1 MAKRY
6 LSFLILFLLFST
18 PYLSFGDNEEFQL
31 KLISAKH
38 DSVRIDLLNNEA
50 YALRAVNPQ
59 KALKYLDLATEIS
72 MRNVNIKGIL
82 NTLKVRAI
90 VYKYI
95 GAYDKSMDFAL
106 KALKLAEISQDK
118 GQISNCYNII
128 GSIYQAKTNYIM
140 AINYFSKSAEIELLL
155 GNLAQASIRLYNIGT
170 VYDMSGNKD
179 AALKLY
185 KRSLRIEEYIKSDE
199 GIMYALYGIGGVL
212 ADKGNYVEAE
222 VYLNRALALSEK
234 YDNLSG
240 ISYCTYELGELYMHT
255 NRDQMAINSFTRSYQ
270 LADSISE
277 MNQLKDVYKGLADL
291 YSKQGNFKLAFDFLT
306 KYSNVYE
313 AINNSESNT
322 KIAELTNRYEIDKR
336 DREYQLLLKE
346 NQIRQLEVVQT
357 KNVRNY
363 FFLMS
368 IMIVVLLSVSY
379 KKNKN
384 GISLVILKKLK
395 HQEEIVKKLENLL
408 YSKQFWVVVLNIYFL
423 LYMLLFQPFSL
434 IQMDWGEKSI
444 IIAIYSSILLLI
456 SLLFVIFE
464 PKFNNYF
471 IEKGQLFKTG
481 LVVLGTW
488 FMLSMFISIFNSL
501 QLDESFNFR
510 YYLLVLLDIV
520 IVSIFPIIF
529 SFIFGERMMYARYID
544 KLKTDTTEQDQVS
557 TININED
564 VELDIETDNISENI
578 TMVKSKL
585 ICVEANDNYS
595 AVYFEKNGKVHKK
608 LYRITLKKIESSLII
623 YEEFIR
629 CHKSYIV
636 NINHLKKITGN
647 SQKYK
652 MILNSVDIEIPVSRN
667 FPNQLLQ
674 ALKDRTEFE

>member
-1 MAKRY
+1 MTKKFCY
-6 LSFLILFLLFST
+6 FLFIILLFSI
-18 PYLSFGDNEEFQL
+18 PHISYGDNEEFQL

-38 DSVRIDLLNNEA
+38 DSIRIDLLNNEA

-72 MRNVNIKGIL
+72 MRNASIKGIL

-95 GAYDKSMDFAL
+95 GAYDKAMDYAL
-106 KALKLAEISQDK
+106 KAMRLAEVSQDK

-128 GSIYQAKTNYIM
+128 GSIYQAKTNYDM
-140 AINYFSKSAEIELLL
+140 AIYYFSKSAEIELVL

-170 VYDMSGNKD
+170 VYDMNNNKD

-185 KRSLRIEEYIKSDE
+185 KRSLGIEEYLKSDE

-212 ADKGNYVEAE
+212 SDKGDYAEAE
-222 VYLNRALALSEK
+222 VYLDRALALSKK
-234 YDNLSG
+234 YNNLSG
-240 ISYCTYELGELYMHT
+240 ISYCTFELGKLYMHT
-255 NRDQMAINSFTRSYQ
+255 NRDQMAINSLTRSYQ

-277 MNQLKDVYKGLADL
+277 MNQLKDVYKGLSDL
-291 YSKQGNFKLAFDFLT
+291 YLKQGEFKLAFDFLT
-306 KYSNVYE
+306 KYTKVYE

-346 NQIRQLEVVQT
+346 NQIKQLEYSQT
-357 KNVRNY
+357 KNIRNY

-368 IMIVVLLSVSY
+368 IMIVVLLSVTY

-384 GISLVILKKLK
+384 SVSKSILKNLK
-395 HQEEIVKKLENLL
+395 HQEEIVQKLENLL

-423 LYMLLFQPFSL
+423 LYMVLFQPFSL
-434 IQMDWGEKSI
+434 IQMGWGEKSI

-464 PKFNNYF
+464 QKFNNYF
-471 IEKGQLFKTG
+471 IEKGQLFKTALIV
-481 LVVLGTW
+481 LVTW
-488 FMLSMFISIFNSL
+488 FLLSMFISIFNSL
-501 QLDESFNFR
+501 QLDESFSLKA
-510 YYLLVLLDIV
+510 YLLVLLDIV

-529 SFIFGERMMYARYID
+529 SFIFGERMMYAQYID
-544 KLKTDTTEQDQVS
+544 KLKIDTSEQES
-557 TININED
+557 PLTAHSNED
-564 VELDIETDNISENI
+564 IELDIETDNISENI

-595 AVYFEKNGKVHKK
+595 AVYFEKNGKIHKK

-652 MILNSVDIEIPVSRN
+652 MIMDLIEMEIPVSRN

>member
-1 MAKRY
+1 MVKRH
-6 LSFLILFLLFST
+6 LSFLILILLFST

-59 KALKYLDLATEIS
+59 KALKYLDIASEIS
-72 MRNVNIKGIL
+72 MRNVSVKGIL

-90 VYKYI
+90 VYKYV

-128 GSIYQAKTNYIM
+128 GSIYQAKTNYTM
-140 AINYFSKSAEIELLL
+140 AINYFSKSAEIELVL

-170 VYDMSGNKD
+170 VFDMSGDKD

-185 KRSLRIEEYIKSDE
+185 KRSLGIEEYLKSDE

-212 ADKGNYVEAE
+212 SDNGNYVEAE

-255 NRDQMAINSFTRSYQ
+255 NRDQMAIISFTRSYQ

-277 MNQLKDVYKGLADL
+277 MNQLKDVYKGLSDL

-306 KYSNVYE
+306 KYSKVYE

-346 NQIRQLEVVQT
+346 NQIKQLEVTQT

-368 IMIVVLLSVSY
+368 IMIVVLLSFTY

-384 GISLVILKKLK
+384 GISLGIFKKLK
-395 HQEEIVKKLENLL
+395 HQEEMVKKFENLL
-408 YSKQFWVVVLNIYFL
+408 YSKQFWVVVLNVYFL

-434 IQMDWGEKSI
+434 IHMGWGEKSI

-471 IEKGQLFKTG
+471 IEKSQLFKTG
-481 LVVLGTW
+481 LVVIVTW

-501 QLDESFNFR
+501 QFDESFNFR
-510 YYLLVLLDIV
+510 SYLLVLLDIV

-544 KLKTDTTEQDQVS
+544 KLKTDTSEQEQVS
-557 TININED
+557 TVNINED
-564 VELDIETDNISENI
+564 IELDIETDNISENI

-595 AVYFEKNGKVHKK
+595 AVYFEKNGKIHKK

-652 MILNSVDIEIPVSRN
+652 MVMNLIEMEIPVSRN